1 MVINGG
7 ICVAWFVMNVW
18 HIVVLK
24 FERTV
29 TRFLFIQCTFLS
41 FVLGYCMCSLKLQSW
56 VSSCMALIFSIT
68 STRNLLF
75 LFVNLMKI
83 NKTLLRFHF
92 TPILSCASVVGKLT
106 RLITRGQQMLQ
117 NFVYFNKST
126 KATTL
131 STLRMLV
138 IQSWKSLMLSCNWN
152 LSFSFYVSFAS
163 ASPWILS
170 PSTLT
175 SLVCKGIVTLLF
187 PWNDSIDS

>member
-1 MVINGG
+1 MVIGG
-7 ICVAWFVMNVW
+7 GMCVAWFVMNAW

-24 FERTV
+24 CENIV

-41 FVLGYCMCSLKLQSW
+41 FVLGYCMCSLKLRSW

-68 STRNLLF
+68 SIRNLLF
-75 LFVNLMKI
+75 LFVNLMKR
-83 NKTLLRFHF
+83 NKRLLHFHLI
-92 TPILSCASVVGKLT
+92 PVMSCASVVGELA

-117 NFVYFNKST
+117 NSIYFNIST
-126 KATTL
+126 KPTTL
-131 STLRMLV
+131 NTIRMLV
-138 IQSWKSLMLSCNWN
+138 IQSLKSLMLSCNWN

-175 SLVCKGIVTLLF
+175 SLVCKGILTLLF
-187 PWNDSIDS
+187 PWNNSIDS